1 MLIIR
6 KGSLALNL
14 RKWMKL
20 FGSTI
25 LIGALAAMIT
35 GVCMQLNDPEFRN
48 IATDGWVYNIIM
60 MSLIG
65 LTFGAFAHMG
75 FFAYLMLNY
84 IARSIFKRPYLWIAL
99 QGFLALFVLAEIA
112 YWTYDSNFPSN
123 TFWAVPLLLLIA
135 SLVVAWRKTH
145 ETSSGAW
152 IPTLFFL
159 VAITVLEGIPAF
171 RTGEISSLIF
181 QLIPI
186 FVCNTYQIMQLHR
199 ILGSASVTS
208 PVVKAS

>member
-6 KGSLALNL
+6 RRSLALNL

-25 LIGALAAMIT
+25 LIGALAAVIT

-171 RTGEISSLIF
+171 RTGEISSLMF

-199 ILGSASVTS
+199 ILGNASVTS
-208 PVVKAS
+208 AVIKAG